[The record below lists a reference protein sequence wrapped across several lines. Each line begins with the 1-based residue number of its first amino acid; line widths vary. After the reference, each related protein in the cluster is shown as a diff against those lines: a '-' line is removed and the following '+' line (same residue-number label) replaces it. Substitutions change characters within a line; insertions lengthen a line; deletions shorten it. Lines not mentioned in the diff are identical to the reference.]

1 MLHSNKNAYSLKAKK
16 KKNETESV
24 TGWYN
29 RNRIGEKERRRYKV
43 DNEDGVN
50 WNGYI
55 GEENEIRQEKFK

>member
-1 MLHSNKNAYSLKAKK
+1 MRQR
-16 KKNETESV
+16 ECV
-24 TGWYN
+24 TGWYS
-29 RNRIGEKERRRYKV
+29 RNRKAEKARKRYKL